1 MPAGNESGARG
12 AEALTA
18 CIPRPALAH
27 NPGDAM
33 PRIILGYTLGIATTL
48 AARATW
54 RAILGWALSRG
65 D

>member
-1 MPAGNESGARG
+1 
-12 AEALTA
+12 
-18 CIPRPALAH
+18 
-27 NPGDAM
+27 M